1 MRLKINVLKSF
12 KAIRQRI
19 EEIRRRKHVV
29 EKFQLPSRLCEPH
42 YLQSTCYEKSNV
54 SDCFILGSGRSLLRL
69 TNSEI
74 GFVNK
79 SPFTLSFNKYLIFYR
94 KIGIVPTHHMIG
106 DNHPKAMMALEETLN
121 VCVRDNLNITF
132 FLTHELLNQFIDDR
146 KFVKFFIEHNFNAR
160 TVLFKRSHW
169 LWGARWAKSLKNEI
183 FHYRGSLT
191 GAVNITSILNPGK
204 TIKLLGVDLNDPYY
218 FFQEE
223 IESDLERWGLFLS
236 RLTPYAAKHETVETF
251 ANKPGVQSV
260 FPYLTKKVRDNK
272 GSLCCG
278 FSDSYL
284 VKNSIVK
291 FEPIIEV

>member
-1 MRLKINVLKSF
+1 VFRYF
-12 KAIRQRI
+12 KAIRRRI
-19 EEIRRRKHVV
+19 EEIRTRKNVV
-29 EKFQLPSRLCEPH
+29 EKFQLISRICEPH
-42 YLQSTCYEKSNV
+42 CEHSTFNEKSNV

-74 GFVNK
+74 DYVNS
-79 SPFTLSFNKYLIFYR
+79 SPFTLAFNKYLIFYR

-106 DNHPKAMMALEETLN
+106 DAHPKAMLALEETLN
-121 VCVRDNLNITF
+121 VCVRDNLNVTF
-132 FLTHELLNQFIDDR
+132 FLTHELLAQFIDDR
-146 KFVKFFIEHNFNAR
+146 KFVDFFIKNNFNAK
-160 TVLFKRSHW
+160 TILFKRSHW
-169 LWGARWAKSLKNEI
+169 LWGAKWAKSFGDNI

-272 GSLCCG
+272 GSICCG

-291 FEPIIEV
+291 FEPIKEV